1 MALEGAEAPVA
12 RDTLLAP
19 FSAELGDQEARRALR
34 QALHYLR
41 RVVT

>member
-19 FSAELGDQEARRALR
+19 FWPELGDQEARRPRR
-34 QALHYLR
+34 QALH
-41 RVVT
+41 